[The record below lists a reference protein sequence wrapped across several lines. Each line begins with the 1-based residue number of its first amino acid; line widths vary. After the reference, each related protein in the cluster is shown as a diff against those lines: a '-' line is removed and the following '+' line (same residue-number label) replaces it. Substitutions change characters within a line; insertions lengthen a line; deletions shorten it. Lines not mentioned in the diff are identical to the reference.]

1 VHVQTFVVYCV
12 MRAFVVRRSN
22 DIWDQWSQGE
32 TINHLDGRF
41 VSSKYISTV
50 DTLSAAVEEGEQR
63 KNVQEYL
70 EIRNRPA
77 NGINYAWC
85 VLAKLL
91 GIAPGNIDNT
101 VFGSFRLIDGGAEDE
116 RALKVFDEEDFKML
130 RSLEVLETL
139 YRPKT
144 SLVGKDLSAV
154 RKRNVI
160 KMILEGGLGLTIQMA
175 RFSHGARKGSH
186 MVVPMPNW
194 KALDDRYGGLKKN
207 LEENRR
213 NRFTCRVEVDECSNS
228 RPEIF

>member
-1 VHVQTFVVYCV
+1 MLGSSSGGVTSQDVLNYEIFEAAVYCYAIDYRKV
-12 MRAFVVRRSN
+12 DPQFVDEYVRGKHAKN
-22 DIWDQWSQGE
+22 LMANFQNYE
-32 TINHLDGRF
+32 RF

-63 KNVQEYL
+63 RNVQEYL

-101 VFGSFRLIDGGAEDE
+101 VFGSFRLIDGGAEEE

-144 SLVGKDLSAV
+144 SFVGKDLSAV
-154 RKRNVI
+154 RKRNASKLSVTGPPVRASRWPQSEI
-160 KMILEGGLGLTIQMA
+160 GKD
-175 RFSHGARKGSH
+175 S
-186 MVVPMPNW
+186 VPTRSAPERDSWKPN
-194 KALDDRYGGLKKN
+194 
-207 LEENRR
+207 
-213 NRFTCRVEVDECSNS
+213 VDAS
-228 RPEIF
+228 PAFAT